1 MAELGEHVENLQRV
15 RIKLEKDKQVM
26 KAEIDDL
33 NATIEAVQKAK
44 VRIKLIM
51 MKLRT
56 ELCWITNYSWKIC
69 TL

>member
-56 ELCWITNYSWKIC
+56 ELC
-69 TL
+69 

>member
-56 ELCWITNYSWKIC
+56 ELCWITN
-69 TL
+69 